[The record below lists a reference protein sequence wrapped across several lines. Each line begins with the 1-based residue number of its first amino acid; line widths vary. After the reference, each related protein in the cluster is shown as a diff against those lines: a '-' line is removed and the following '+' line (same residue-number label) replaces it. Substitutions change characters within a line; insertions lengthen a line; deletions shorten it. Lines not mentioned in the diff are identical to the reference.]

1 MIMAKPQYIVVEQA
15 GYVGEC
21 DVSSCDT
28 YEEAVAKRDRR
39 YSDEEAQRLHV
50 DIAYENEEGDRTY
63 DFY

>member
-1 MIMAKPQYIVVEQA
+1 MAKPQYIVVVQA
-15 GYVGEC
+15 GDVGAVY
-21 DVSSCDT
+21 VSSCDT
-28 YEEAVAKRDRR
+28 DEDAVAKLDRR